1 MLFLHWGVEERPWS
15 TECRR
20 HYSLQKNKQ
29 KNNQD
34 SARKRACEPR
44 GRLEAPT
51 GAQEASRRR
60 PGAAREEPRDAQEP
74 PKAVQVASQIQFL
87 GDFREFMIPFL
98 VSYTIYST
106 SWPWCAIRTLF
117 TAFRGPDARS
127 VHYLQHFVAPRP
139 PHRLG
144 LGGIRG
150 PRSLLRKELDMSC
163 NLSKP
168 IHSSLIKVKHITE
181 I

>member
-1 MLFLHWGVEERPWS
+1 MLKRRVRTASEASKPKPERS
-15 TECRR
+15 KTFQNR
-20 HYSLQKNKQ
+20 
-29 KNNQD
+29 
-34 SARKRACEPR
+34 ARKRACEPR

-74 PKAVQVASQIQFL
+74 PKAGQVASKIQFL
-87 GDFREFMIPFL
+87 GDSREFMIPFL
-98 VSYTIYST
+98 VSYTICST

-117 TAFRGPDARS
+117 TAFRGLDARS
-127 VHYLQHFVAPRP
+127 VHYLQHFGRSKATNN
-139 PHRLG
+139 LF
-144 LGGIRG
+144 LDGIRG

-168 IHSSLIKVKHITE
+168 IHSSLIKFKHLELGFNTRWG
-181 I
+181 